1 MALYNGLLWWLW
13 KEDKNERNVYNA
25 RAKASIKMGEMFE
38 FRVGERSMGSFP
50 GFASRSLL
58 LGDLDLPF

>member
-1 MALYNGLLWWLW
+1 MALYNGLLWWHW

-25 RAKASIKMGEMFE
+25 LAKALIQMGEMFALH
-38 FRVGERSMGSFP
+38 VGERNMGTFP
-50 GFASRSLL
+50 GFASQPLL